1 MIDSECLK
9 NVVILKSSYMPSKYS
24 NLRDM
29 HLAIYSYVIT
39 VGIPL
44 SGTTIGVIVLVLIVL
59 VLIAIILL
67 LLATTIHY
75 KRRIQYSPQSHSQV
89 EASSDLKDN
98 LAYGSKPQ
106 VGASFDLNEN
116 PSYGSSRA
124 NIEGESEMTDGD
136 GTYEV
141 IDHAQ

>member
-1 MIDSECLK
+1 MS
-9 NVVILKSSYMPSKYS
+9 
-24 NLRDM
+24 RT
-29 HLAIYSYVIT
+29 A
-39 VGIPL
+39 
-44 SGTTIGVIVLVLIVL
+44 IGVIVLVLIVL

-89 EASSDLKDN
+89 EASFDLK
-98 LAYGSKPQ
+98 AYGSKQ

-116 PSYGSSRA
+116 PSYGFSRSNPQA
-124 NIEGESEMTDGD
+124 NIEGESEMT

>member
-1 MIDSECLK
+1 
-9 NVVILKSSYMPSKYS
+9 
-24 NLRDM
+24 M
-29 HLAIYSYVIT
+29 HLAIILRYVIT

-44 SGTTIGVIVLVLIVL
+44 SGITIGLVLIVL
-59 VLIAIILL
+59 VSIAIILL

-75 KRRIQYSPQSHSQV
+75 KRRIQHSPQSHSQV
-89 EASSDLKDN
+89 EASSDLNDN

-116 PSYGSSRA
+116 PSYGSSRSKPQA

>member
-1 MIDSECLK
+1 MLYI
-9 NVVILKSSYMPSKYS
+9 
-24 NLRDM
+24 
-29 HLAIYSYVIT
+29 IT

-75 KRRIQYSPQSHSQV
+75 KRRTQHSPAQSHSQV
-89 EASSDLKDN
+89 EASCDLNGN

-106 VGASFDLNEN
+106 VEASFNLNEN
-116 PSYGSSRA
+116 PSYGSSRSKPQA

-136 GTYEV
+136 RTYEV
-141 IDHAQ
+141 IDNAQ